1 MSGFRRKVVFHS
13 LTKCCI
19 LKLSTNIQPPR
30 RFNLGFLET
39 PRQVYSYSNM
49 RKNFLES
56 FKVYVVFPKKMVL
69 QPCTIIQKLKIQFSL
84 LRYFKMFYRRLPYRG
99 EIFGK
104 FHVLS
109 HFHGKMVLNSLTKL
123 YFLNPFTNIQSQ
135 QTNLKKKQTS
145 KQIHSKLQYEEI
157 FFQIFKVYLASSEN

>member
-1 MSGFRRKVVFHS
+1 
-13 LTKCCI
+13 
-19 LKLSTNIQPPR
+19 
-30 RFNLGFLET
+30 
-39 PRQVYSYSNM
+39 
-49 RKNFLES
+49 
-56 FKVYVVFPKKMVL
+56 
-69 QPCTIIQKLKIQFSL
+69 
-84 LRYFKMFYRRLPYRG
+84 MFYRRLPYRG

-145 KQIHSKLQYEEI
+145 KQIHSKLQYEEN

>member
-1 MSGFRRKVVFHS
+1 
-13 LTKCCI
+13 
-19 LKLSTNIQPPR
+19 
-30 RFNLGFLET
+30 
-39 PRQVYSYSNM
+39 
-49 RKNFLES
+49 
-56 FKVYVVFPKKMVL
+56 MVL

-84 LRYFKMFYRRLPYRG
+84 SRYFKKFYRKLPYRG

-109 HFHGKMVLNSLTKL
+109 HFHGNMVLNSSTKL
-123 YFLNPFTNIQSQ
+123 YFLNSFTNIQSQ
-135 QTNLKKKQTS
+135 QTNFKKKQTS